1 LPLENLSGDPSQ
13 EFFTEGITDEL
24 ITEIAHLHPLRVIS
38 RTSVLGYKGTSK
50 SLPQIARELGVD
62 AVLEGSVLRSG
73 QQVRITA
80 QLIDA
85 RIDAHLWS
93 EEYTREVRD
102 VLSLQREIAGDV
114 AHHIRLHLLPEQHSR
129 IATPLPVDPQAHELF
144 LRGLH
149 FWDQLTRE
157 SMARAVGYFNQS
169 ISREAEFAPAW
180 AYLSSSYCTS
190 HFLGADNPKA
200 EYPNAMSAVK
210 RALQLDPTSAEA
222 HTAMACIHNLFEW
235 NWQQGE
241 SELQAAIALNPNYAL
256 AHQWLSFTLVRVG
269 QPERSIEEMK
279 LALRLDPLSLRANLA
294 YESRLLDARRYEE
307 AIGHGSTVVE
317 LYPENV
323 AIHELLATAYEHSGR
338 LDRAGQE
345 FDKFLLGDELGRQ
358 FNRTCRQ
365 LPYLQC
371 KRQFEKAR
379 ARRQLDDLEQ
389 KRKRGDY
396 VSPADFAQAYLQL
409 GDRRKAIQW
418 LQSAYQEGSA
428 IMLSLALPKFDEL
441 HSEPAFRELV
451 AKVGLPQAGQ

>member
-1 LPLENLSGDPSQ
+1 MPWFTRANLPCKASLDLSARILDMVSSPLATGTVRFGVFELDCQTGELRKQGVKLRLQGQPIEVLIHLLESPGELVTRDELRKRLWPADTFVDFDQALNNSVQRIREALGDSAQSPRFIETIPKRGYRFVGPVASLEAETATEKPEEKPKSRSRTAGMALAGLLILAATALAVWRWQQTRHREEIRAIAVLPLENLSGDPSQ

-210 RALQLDPTSAEA
+210 RAL
-222 HTAMACIHNLFEW
+222 
-235 NWQQGE
+235 
-241 SELQAAIALNPNYAL
+241 
-256 AHQWLSFTLVRVG
+256 
-269 QPERSIEEMK
+269 
-279 LALRLDPLSLRANLA
+279 
-294 YESRLLDARRYEE
+294 
-307 AIGHGSTVVE
+307 
-317 LYPENV
+317 
-323 AIHELLATAYEHSGR
+323 
-338 LDRAGQE
+338 
-345 FDKFLLGDELGRQ
+345 
-358 FNRTCRQ
+358 
-365 LPYLQC
+365 
-371 KRQFEKAR
+371 
-379 ARRQLDDLEQ
+379 
-389 KRKRGDY
+389 
-396 VSPADFAQAYLQL
+396 
-409 GDRRKAIQW
+409 
-418 LQSAYQEGSA
+418 
-428 IMLSLALPKFDEL
+428 
-441 HSEPAFRELV
+441 
-451 AKVGLPQAGQ
+451 